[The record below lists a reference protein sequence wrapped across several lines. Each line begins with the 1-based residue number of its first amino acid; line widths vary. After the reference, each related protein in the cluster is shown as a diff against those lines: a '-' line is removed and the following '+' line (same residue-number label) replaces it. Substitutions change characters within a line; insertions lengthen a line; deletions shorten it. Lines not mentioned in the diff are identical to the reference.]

1 MFADLEQFSIDCGNS
16 LPKAITAANHS
27 KKNITRSQWEV
38 EVKRSKLSVA
48 LENANDQ
55 SLLVFVLNLIGW
67 ESSATSLDQS
77 LNDYYDDS
85 WITFDTRLEI
95 VVS

>member
-16 LPKAITAANHS
+16 LPKAANHS

-55 SLLVFVLNLIGW
+55 SPLVFVLNLIGW